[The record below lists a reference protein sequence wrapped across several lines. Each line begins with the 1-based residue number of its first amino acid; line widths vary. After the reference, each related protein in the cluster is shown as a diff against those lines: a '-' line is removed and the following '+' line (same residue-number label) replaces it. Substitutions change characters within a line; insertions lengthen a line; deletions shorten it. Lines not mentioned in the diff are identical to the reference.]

1 MRWTH
6 NHTLLSWCVVLVSLV
21 VFSIPGIPAA
31 GANPVTVN
39 FQSLGLMQ
47 QDLKIF
53 DDAGALVTTANTTS
67 SVVLNSSESVFYTVQ
82 LQPSATNQ
90 DPVSLLDAIIAWLT
104 QNAIIV
110 GLLLFCLLVIA
121 RRR

>member
-1 MRWTH
+1 MRWTPP
-6 NHTLLSWCVVLVSLV
+6 NNPASRLVAVLLLFCCICCAGVS
-21 VFSIPGIPAA
+21 AA
-31 GANPVTVN
+31 DITVN

-47 QDLKIF
+47 QDIKLF
-53 DDAGALVTTANTTS
+53 DDAGALIATANTTS
-67 SVVLNSSESVFYTVQ
+67 SVELNSSESAFYTVQ

>member
-1 MRWTH
+1 MRWTPP
-6 NHTLLSWCVVLVSLV
+6 NNLIRPVAVLLLFCCICCAGVS
-21 VFSIPGIPAA
+21 AA
-31 GANPVTVN
+31 DITVN
-39 FQSLGLMQ
+39 FQSLGLLQ
-47 QDLKIF
+47 QDIKLF

-67 SVVLNSSESVFYTVQ
+67 SVTLNGTESAFYTIQ
-82 LQPSATNQ
+82 IQPSATNQ

-104 QNAIIV
+104 RNAIIV

>member
-1 MRWTH
+1 MRWSPP
-6 NHTLLSWCVVLVSLV
+6 NNPASLLGAVLLLFCSICCAGVS
-21 VFSIPGIPAA
+21 SADI
-31 GANPVTVN
+31 TVN
-39 FQSLGLMQ
+39 FQSLGLLQ
-47 QDLKIF
+47 QDIKLF

-67 SVVLNSSESVFYTVQ
+67 SVVLNSSDSAYYTVQ

-121 RRR
+121 LRH

>member
-1 MRWTH
+1 MRWTPT
-6 NHTLLSWCVVLVSLV
+6 TLNFRPALLLLLLFCCICCAGVSADEITL
-21 VFSIPGIPAA
+21 
-31 GANPVTVN
+31 N
-39 FQSLGLMQ
+39 FQSLGLME
-47 QDLKIF
+47 QDVKLF

-67 SVVLNSSESVFYTVQ
+67 SVSLNTSESAFYTIQ
-82 LQPSATNQ
+82 IQPSATNQ
-90 DPVSLLDAIIAWLT
+90 DPVSLLDSVVAWLT

>member
-1 MRWTH
+1 MRWTTPI
-6 NHTLLSWCVVLVSLV
+6 NVRPALLLLLLFCC
-21 VFSIPGIPAA
+21 ICC
-31 GANPVTVN
+31 GASADSVTVN

-47 QDLKIF
+47 QDIKLF

-67 SVVLNSSESVFYTVQ
+67 SVTLNGTESAFYTVQ
-82 LQPSATNQ
+82 IQPSATNQ

-110 GLLLFCLLVIA
+110 GLLLVVLLVIA

>member
-1 MRWTH
+1 MRWTPL
-6 NHTLLSWCVVLVSLV
+6 NFRPALLLLLFCCICCAGVVSADE
-21 VFSIPGIPAA
+21 I
-31 GANPVTVN
+31 TVN
-39 FQSLGLMQ
+39 FQSLGLMN
-47 QDLKIF
+47 QDVKVF

-67 SVVLNSSESVFYTVQ
+67 SVVLNSSESAFYTVQ

-90 DPVSLLDAIIAWLT
+90 DPVSLLDSIIAWLT

-110 GLLLFCLLVIA
+110 GLLLVVLLVIA

>member
-1 MRWTH
+1 MRWTTPL
-6 NHTLLSWCVVLVSLV
+6 NQLRPALLLLLLFCC
-21 VFSIPGIPAA
+21 ICCAGIASA
-31 GANPVTVN
+31 DSVTVN
-39 FQSLGLMQ
+39 FQSLGLLH

-53 DDAGALVTTANTTS
+53 DDAGALVKTANTSS
-67 SVVLNSSESVFYTVQ
+67 SVVLNSSESTFYTMQ

-104 QNAIIV
+104 KNAIIV

>member
-1 MRWTH
+1 MRWTTPL
-6 NHTLLSWCVVLVSLV
+6 NQLRPALLLLLLFCC
-21 VFSIPGIPAA
+21 ICCAGIASA
-31 GANPVTVN
+31 DSVTVN
-39 FQSLGLMQ
+39 FQSLGLLH
-47 QDLKIF
+47 QDVKIF

-67 SVVLNSSESVFYTVQ
+67 SVTLNGTESAFYTIQ
-82 LQPSATNQ
+82 IQPSATNQ

-104 QNAIIV
+104 KNAIIV

>member
-1 MRWTH
+1 MRLTPP
-6 NHTLLSWCVVLVSLV
+6 NNLIQPVAVLLLFCCICCAGVS
-21 VFSIPGIPAA
+21 AA
-31 GANPVTVN
+31 DITVN
-39 FQSLGLMQ
+39 FQSLGLLQ
-47 QDLKIF
+47 QDIKLF

-67 SVVLNSSESVFYTVQ
+67 SVTLNGTESAFYTIQ
-82 LQPSATNQ
+82 IQPSATNQ

-121 RRR
+121 RRH

>member
-1 MRWTH
+1 MRWTPP
-6 NHTLLSWCVVLVSLV
+6 NNLIRPVAVLLLFCCICCAGVS
-21 VFSIPGIPAA
+21 AA
-31 GANPVTVN
+31 DITVN

-47 QDLKIF
+47 QDIKLF

-67 SVVLNSSESVFYTVQ
+67 SITLNGTESAFYTIQ
-82 LQPSATNQ
+82 IQPSATNQ

-121 RRR
+121 RRH

>member
-1 MRWTH
+1 MRWTPP
-6 NHTLLSWCVVLVSLV
+6 TLNFRPALLLLLLFCCICCAGVS
-21 VFSIPGIPAA
+21 AA
-31 GANPVTVN
+31 DDITVN
-39 FQSLGLMQ
+39 FQSLGLLQ
-47 QDLKIF
+47 QDIKIF
-53 DDAGALVTTANTTS
+53 DASGALVTTANTSS
-67 SVVLNSSESVFYTVQ
+67 SVVLNSSESAFYTIQ
-82 LQPSATNQ
+82 IQPSATNQ